1 MPLLTATASV
11 SVRKKILKVAYMR
24 NVEIINLSPEK
35 QNIEY
40 MVEKVGKE
48 VEEVIN
54 KVLTELKEKRKS
66 TTKTEVYYRSNKIV
80 VNRSVFLTSI

>member
-48 VEEVIN
+48 VEEVFN
-54 KVLTELKEKRKS
+54 KVLTKLKEKRKS

>member
-24 NVEIINLSPEK
+24 NVEIIKLSPEK

-40 MVEKVGKE
+40 LVEKVGKE
-48 VEEVIN
+48 VEEVFN
-54 KVLTELKEKRKS
+54 KVLTQLKEKRNS